1 MRDLTDLVPSRDL
14 ETQVVQRDGKVIMIF
29 SVRDDKD
36 ELKRALTDNLMLDP
50 QNAIHAAELLTAMA
64 FEADTSLKPLGET
77 LKPALIERH
86 RDKLIP
92 LIATILRT
100 KINAKESPGRMALAI
115 MDEVC
120 KEIFA

>member
-1 MRDLTDLVPSRDL
+1 MTDLSDLVPSRGI

-29 SVRDDKD
+29 STRNGDQ
-36 ELKRALTDNLMLDP
+36 ELERARTDNLMLDP
-50 QNAIHAAELLTAMA
+50 VNAIQAAELLTAMA
-64 FEADTSLKPLGET
+64 FEADTSLKPVGAT

-100 KINAKESPGRMALAI
+100 KINAKESPGQMALAI

-120 KEIFA
+120 KEIFS

>member
-1 MRDLTDLVPSRDL
+1 MTDLANLVPSRDIL
-14 ETQVVQRDGKVIMIF
+14 TSVVQRDGKVIMIF
-29 SVRDDKD
+29 SITDDHGD
-36 ELKRALTDNLMLDP
+36 MKRALTDNLMLDP
-50 QNAIHAAELLTAMA
+50 GNAIQAAELLTAMA
-64 FEADTSLKPLGET
+64 FEADTSLKPVGAT

-92 LIATILRT
+92 VIATILRT

-120 KEIFA
+120 REIFA